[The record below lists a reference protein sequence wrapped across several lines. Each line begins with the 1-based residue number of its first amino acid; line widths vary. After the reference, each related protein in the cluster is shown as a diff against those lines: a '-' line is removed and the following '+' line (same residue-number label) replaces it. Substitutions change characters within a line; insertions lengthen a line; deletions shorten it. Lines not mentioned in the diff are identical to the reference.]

1 MSKYY
6 NAILSGSVDVYITL
20 EQLMEG
26 LKAAG
31 EDEVIAEKQ
40 KQLDE
45 FLQTQAN

>member
-6 NAILSGSVDVYITL
+6 NAILSGSVDVESTL
-20 EQLMEG
+20 EQFKEE